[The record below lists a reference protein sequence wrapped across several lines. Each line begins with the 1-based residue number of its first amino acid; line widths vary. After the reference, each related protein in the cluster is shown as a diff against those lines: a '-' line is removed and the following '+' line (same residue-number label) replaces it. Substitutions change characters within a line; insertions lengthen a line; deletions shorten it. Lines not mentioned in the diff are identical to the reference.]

1 MQRTNMP
8 IGYKLPAP
16 PIDSFH
22 RARIFRRPSSV
33 RRVVTAAKSPA
44 SARRRVRLFVVE

>member
-22 RARIFRRPSSV
+22 RGHIFRRPSSV